1 MQYTPRRPGIRLST
15 HPPVDVD
22 VPGAGRYRG
31 AMRAPLVRD
40 RRWTRKE
47 YGRLIDIG
55 FFDGDNKVELIEGR
69 MIVAEPQNTPHA
81 TACELASDALRAAFG
96 PGWRVRMGLPMAMDP
111 DSEPEPDVSVLRGAP
126 RDSLGDH
133 PPTAALVVEIAD
145 WSLRLDRVVKARVYA
160 AAGIADYWIVN
171 LRDRVVEV
179 YCEPLR
185 GPRRAGYAATHVAH
199 PGETLVPLA
208 APGARIAVDDLLP

>member
-1 MQYTPRRPGIRLST
+1 
-15 HPPVDVD
+15 
-22 VPGAGRYRG
+22 
-31 AMRAPLVRD
+31 MRAPLVRD

-111 DSEPEPDVSVLRGAP
+111 DSEPEPDVSVLRGSP
-126 RDSLGDH
+126 RDWLADH
-133 PPTAALVVEIAD
+133 PSTAALVVEIAET
-145 WSLRLDRVVKARVYA
+145 SVRFDRVVKGRVYA

-179 YCEPLR
+179 YREPIR
-185 GPRRAGYAATHVAH
+185 GTRRARYASAHVAH
-199 PGETLVPLA
+199 PREALTPLA
-208 APGARIAVDDLLP
+208 APDARIAVDELLP